1 MKPFSIIQSL
11 IKKINNLKITKEE
24 ALVGWKHLGSNL
36 LTINLVLSGLYMAI
50 ILSSATS
57 VCGTS
62 EYFEYKYQQN
72 DSDRA
77 YYRWNNYRDEWQNN
91 HGLVCQDYIEV
102 RTNHYSSE
110 GLFPSAFQDFFLK
123 LPYLLVLTSIYLM
136 FYLLMVIYARRYE
149 IREAK
154 LTRREHSD
162 YVMRFLHM
170 DYVDVE
176 DILNIAVVFRIVII
190 LLLFSGVLSL

>member
-1 MKPFSIIQSL
+1 M
-11 IKKINNLKITKEE
+11 
-24 ALVGWKHLGSNL
+24 V
-36 LTINLVLSGLYMAI
+36 I

-57 VCGTS
+57 VCGAS
-62 EYFEYKYQQN
+62 EYFEIRKQSL

-77 YYRWNNYRDEWQNN
+77 YYRWDNYRDEWQNN

-102 RTNHYSSE
+102 RTNRYSSE

-136 FYLLMVIYARRYE
+136 FWLLMVIYSRRYE
-149 IREAK
+149 IRKAK
-154 LTRREHSD
+154 LTGREHSD
-162 YVMRFLHM
+162 YVERFLHSES
-170 DYVDVE
+170 VDVE

-190 LLLFSGVLSL
+190 LLLFSGVLSLN